1 MVDEWGSGAEPLY
14 TPGTGDDLPGVEP
27 RTFDARCIGNCSG
40 GTITRSHTR
49 SSVMGVPPITGLL
62 LLRSVIIV
70 QGATEGGEGA
80 PPPNPS
86 TAL

>member
-1 MVDEWGSGAEPLY
+1 MSG
-14 TPGTGDDLPGVEP
+14 GVEP
-27 RTFDARCIGNCSG
+27 SRCTPQERETISRELSRGRSTRVVLGNCSG
-40 GTITRSHTR
+40 GTIARSHTR